1 MSSWKE
7 RGIVMIDTV
16 VTKNDVARGIDNH
29 D

>member
-7 RGIVMIDTV
+7 RGIVEIDTI

-29 D
+29 N